1 MNGQTPQEVT
11 IKDGT
16 RAAGVFWAADGRG
29 WFTQSKNQGSLVL
42 LYVDLQGNIHSLWEL
57 KGGAALYGLP
67 SPDGR
72 HLAIV
77 ATARNN
83 NVWLMEK
90 F

>member
-1 MNGQTPQEVT
+1 M
-11 IKDGT
+11 
-16 RAAGVFWAADGRG
+16 G
-29 WFTQSKNQGSLVL
+29 WFTQSKNQGGLVL
-42 LYVDLQGNIHSLWEL
+42 LYVDLRGNVHPLWEL

-77 ATARNN
+77 ATSRNN
-83 NVWLMEK
+83 NVWLMEN